1 MTIYLFGSN
10 GMLGKYVDKILSQSF
25 KIICFSRKDYDV
37 LIDPWCK
44 LKVLLENIKS
54 NDIIINCIGIIPQK
68 YKLSD
73 NHSFI
78 KVNSLFPH
86 KLQEITEKSNS
97 KLIHITTD
105 CVFNGSKGLYNEN
118 DIHNEDNLYGVSK
131 SLGEPENSCI
141 IRTSIIGHEDTHKK
155 SLLEW
160 IISNKNK
167 EISGYDNHLWNGV
180 TCLTLANIIKNMIE
194 NNIIWN
200 GIRHIY
206 SPDTVSKYDL
216 CVYVN
221 KIYDL
226 NIIINKVN
234 DKPYID
240 KSLTSIYNNDFEIKN
255 IKNIKNIKDQILDL
269 YNYHN
274 Q

>member
-1 MTIYLFGSN
+1 MNIYLFGSN
-10 GMLGKYVDKILSQSF
+10 GMLGSYVNTILSPQF
-25 KIICFSRKDYDV
+25 NVVCFTREKYDV
-37 LIDPWCK
+37 LIDSYNK
-44 LKVLLENIKS
+44 LNKLLDNIKP
-54 NDIIINCIGIIPQK
+54 NDTIINCIGIIPQK
-68 YKLSD
+68 YNLSD
-73 NHSFI
+73 NYSFI
-78 KVNSLFPH
+78 KVNTLFPH
-86 KLQEITEKSNS
+86 KLQEIAEKSNS

-105 CVFNGSKGLYNEN
+105 CVFNGSKGLYHEN
-118 DIHNEDNLYGVSK
+118 DIHDEKNLYGVSK

-141 IRTSIIGHEDTHKK
+141 IRTSIIGHEETHKK

-167 EISGYDNHLWNGV
+167 EINGYDNHLWNGV

-216 CVYVN
+216 CVNIN
-221 KIYDL
+221 KIYHL
-226 NIIINKVN
+226 NIIINKIN
-234 DKPYID
+234 DKSDIN
-240 KSLTSIYNNDFEIKN
+240 KSLTSNYNMNFEIKDIEN
-255 IKNIKNIKDQILDL
+255 QIVDL

>member
-1 MTIYLFGSN
+1 MVIYLFGSN
-10 GMLGKYVDKILSQSF
+10 GMLGKYVNKILSQSF
-25 KIICFSRKDYDV
+25 KVKCFSRTDYDI
-37 LIDPWCK
+37 LIDTWDK
-44 LKVLLENIKS
+44 LIELLKNMNS

-73 NHSFI
+73 NYSFI
-78 KVNSLFPH
+78 KVNTLFPH
-86 KLQEITEKSNS
+86 KLQEIAEKSNS

-118 DIHNEDNLYGVSK
+118 DIHDEDNLYGVSK

-141 IRTSIIGHEDTHKK
+141 IRTSIIGHEETHKK

-167 EISGYDNHLWNGV
+167 EINGYDNHLWNGV
-180 TCLTLANIIKNMIE
+180 TCLTLANIINNMIN
-194 NNIIWN
+194 NNIYWK
-200 GIRHIY
+200 GVRHIY
-206 SPDTVSKYDL
+206 SPTTVSKYHL

-226 NIIINKVN
+226 NITINKVN
-234 DKPYID
+234 DKFNIN
-240 KSLTSIYNNDFEIKN
+240 KSLTSNYNMNFEIKDIEN
-255 IKNIKNIKDQILDL
+255 QILDL
-269 YNYHN
+269 YIK
-274 Q
+274 

>member
-1 MTIYLFGSN
+1 MVVYLFGSN
-10 GMLGKYVDKILSQSF
+10 GMLGKYVNKILSQSF
-25 KIICFSRKDYDV
+25 KVKCFSRTDYDI
-37 LIDPWCK
+37 LIDTWCK
-44 LKVLLENIKS
+44 LNELLENIKS

-73 NHSFI
+73 NQSFI
-78 KVNSLFPH
+78 KVNTLFPH
-86 KLQEITEKSNS
+86 KLQEIAEKYNS

-105 CVFNGSKGLYNEN
+105 CVFNGFKGLYHEN
-118 DIHNEDNLYGVSK
+118 DIHDEKNLYGVSK

-167 EISGYDNHLWNGV
+167 EINGYDHHLWNGV
-180 TCLTLANIIKNMIE
+180 TCLTLANVIKNMIN
-194 NNIIWN
+194 NNIFWK

-206 SPDTVSKYDL
+206 SPSIVSKYDL
-216 CVYVN
+216 CVLVN
-221 KIYDL
+221 KIYKL
-226 NIIINKVN
+226 NITINKVN
-234 DKPYID
+234 DKLNIN
-240 KSLTSIYNNDFEIKN
+240 KSLTSNYNMNFEIKDIEN
-255 IKNIKNIKDQILDL
+255 QLIDL

>member
-1 MTIYLFGSN
+1 MVVYLFGSN
-10 GMLGKYVDKILSQSF
+10 GMLGKYVNKILSQSF
-25 KIICFSRKDYDV
+25 KVKCFSRTDYDI
-37 LIDPWCK
+37 LIDTWCK
-44 LKVLLENIKS
+44 LNELLENMKS

-73 NHSFI
+73 NQSFI
-78 KVNSLFPH
+78 KVNTLFPH
-86 KLQEITEKSNS
+86 KLQEIAEKYNS

-118 DIHNEDNLYGVSK
+118 DIHDEKNLYGVSK
-131 SLGEPENSCI
+131 SLGEPENACI

-160 IISNKNK
+160 IISNNNK
-167 EISGYDNHLWNGV
+167 EINGYDNHLWNGV
-180 TCLTLANIIKNMIE
+180 TCLTLANVIKNMIN
-194 NNIIWN
+194 NNIFWK

-206 SPDTVSKYDL
+206 SPSIVSKYDL
-216 CVYVN
+216 CVLVN
-221 KIYDL
+221 KIYKL
-226 NIIINKVN
+226 NITINKVN
-234 DKPYID
+234 DKLNIN
-240 KSLTSIYNNDFEIKN
+240 KSLTSNYNMNFEIKDIEN
-255 IKNIKNIKDQILDL
+255 QLIDL